1 MNSRFVKFF
10 LGILMVLILVEL
22 MFVDRHD
29 SNDKY
34 YDLIAT
40 FNKIDGVNEGNLV
53 MISGVNVG
61 YVDKVVLNKNYPVLK
76 MKIKKGLRISDDS
89 SVSIQTDG
97 LFGSKFLSIEMGGSD
112 NYLVSGDSFSFAE
125 DSMLIQDLL
134 KNIIQLGEKN
144 KKWKQI
150 ILNQFLVFSH

>member
-10 LGILMVLILVEL
+10 FGVLVVLILVEL

-29 SNDKY
+29 SDDKY

-40 FNKIDGVNEGNLV
+40 FNKIDGVNQGDLV
-53 MISGVNVG
+53 MISGVKIG
-61 YVDKVVLNKNYPVLK
+61 YVDKVLLNKNYPVLK
-76 MKIKKGLRISDDS
+76 MRIKKGVRISDDS

-97 LFGSKFLSIEMGGSD
+97 LFGSKFLSVEMGGND
-112 NYLVSGDSFSFAE
+112 NYLASGDSFSFAE

-144 KKWKQI
+144 KKWKKI

>member
-29 SNDKY
+29 INDKY

-40 FNKIDGVNEGNLV
+40 FNKIDGVNEGNLI

-97 LFGSKFLSIEMGGSD
+97 LFGSKFLSIEMGGND

-144 KKWKQI
+144 KNEKK
-150 ILNQFLVFSH
+150 LF

>member
-29 SNDKY
+29 INDKY

-40 FNKIDGVNEGNLV
+40 FNKIDGVNEGNLI

-97 LFGSKFLSIEMGGSD
+97 LFGSKFLSIEMGGND

-125 DSMLIQDLL
+125 DSMLVQDLL

-144 KKWKQI
+144 KK
-150 ILNQFLVFSH
+150 

>member
-22 MFVDRHD
+22 MFVDRHNSYD
-29 SNDKY
+29 NY
-34 YDLIAT
+34 YDLMAT
-40 FNKIDGVNEGNLV
+40 FNKIDGVSKGDSV
-53 MISGVNVG
+53 MISGVKIG
-61 YVDKVVLNKNYPVLK
+61 YVDKVLLNQNYPMLK
-76 MKIKKGLRISDDS
+76 MKIKKGLKISDDS

-97 LFGSKFLSIEMGGSD
+97 LFGSKFLSIEMGGSSNFFGD
-112 NYLVSGDSFSFAE
+112 GDSFSFAE

-144 KKWKQI
+144 KK
-150 ILNQFLVFSH
+150 

>member
-10 LGILMVLILVEL
+10 LGIFMVLILVEL
-22 MFVDRHD
+22 MFVDRHNN
-29 SNDKY
+29 NDKY

-97 LFGSKFLSIEMGGSD
+97 LFGSKFLSIEMGGND

-144 KKWKQI
+144 KK
-150 ILNQFLVFSH
+150 

>member
-10 LGILMVLILVEL
+10 FGIFVVLILVEL
-22 MFVDRHD
+22 MFVDRHNSKD
-29 SNDKY
+29 NY
-34 YDLIAT
+34 YDLLAT
-40 FNKIDGVNEGNLV
+40 FNKIDGVNEGILV
-53 MISGVNVG
+53 MISGVTIG
-61 YVDKVVLNKNYPVLK
+61 YVDEVMLNKNYPVLK

-97 LFGSKFLSIEMGGSD
+97 LFGSKFLSIEMGGND

-134 KNIIQLGEKN
+134 TNIIQLGEKN
-144 KKWKQI
+144 KK
-150 ILNQFLVFSH
+150 

>member
-1 MNSRFVKFF
+1 MNNRFIKFF
-10 LGILMVLILVEL
+10 FGVLIVLILVEL
-22 MFVDRHD
+22 MFVDRH
-29 SNDKY
+29 NDNDEY
-34 YDLIAT
+34 YGLTAT

-53 MISGVNVG
+53 MISGVNIG
-61 YVDKVVLNKNYPVLK
+61 YVDKVELNQNYPVLK

-97 LFGSKFLSIEMGGSD
+97 LFGSKFLLIEMGGND
-112 NYLVSGDSFSFAE
+112 NYLIDGDSFSFSE

-144 KKWKQI
+144 KK
-150 ILNQFLVFSH
+150 

>member
-1 MNSRFVKFF
+1 MSSRFVKFF
-10 LGILMVLILVEL
+10 FGVLVVLILVEL
-22 MFVDRHD
+22 MFVDRHN
-29 SNDKY
+29 SNDDY

-53 MISGVNVG
+53 MVSGVNIG

-76 MKIKKGLRISDDS
+76 MKIKKGLKISDDS

-97 LFGSKFLSIEMGGSD
+97 LFGSKFLSIEMGGNE
-112 NYLVSGDSFSFAE
+112 NYFVSGDSFSFAE

-144 KKWKQI
+144 KK
-150 ILNQFLVFSH
+150 

>member
-10 LGILMVLILVEL
+10 FGIFMVLILVEL
-22 MFVDRHD
+22 MFVDRHN
-29 SNDKY
+29 SNDNY
-34 YDLIAT
+34 YDLLAT
-40 FNKIDGVNEGNLV
+40 FNKIDGVNEGILV
-53 MISGVNVG
+53 MISGVTIG
-61 YVDKVVLNKNYPVLK
+61 YVDEVMLNKNYPVLK

-97 LFGSKFLSIEMGGSD
+97 LFGSKFLSIEMGGND

-134 KNIIQLGEKN
+134 TNIIQLGEKN
-144 KKWKQI
+144 KKWKKI